1 MIFPHLTLLNQHK
14 RAHTQDGTESTSEG
28 ITIVTQAQNLVQ
40 AQSLVQAQNLVS
52 ETGQNLG
59 EFKIN
64 IKYNWSW
71 KNYVSIDVYYFV
83 NFYLGSYHYFI
94 ATFIKFVLH

>member
-14 RAHTQDGTESTSEG
+14 RTHNQDGNDTSTEG

-52 ETGQNLG
+52 ENGQNLG
-59 EFKIN
+59 THTC
-64 IKYNWSW
+64 
-71 KNYVSIDVYYFV
+71 
-83 NFYLGSYHYFI
+83 LQL
-94 ATFIKFVLH
+94 VL